1 MRICIYANGVPN
13 WHKRDHLISRRT
25 STVAQFR
32 IPIESCEVSTS
43 QNKALINAFH
53 MSAPLADDV
62 QTSLGA
68 GLRCKDTTKFADVQI
83 LSGKSF
89 RNFKSYKVIGLFGEI
104 DKSTISG
111 AYSTFLGNE
120 SKKYVF

>member
-1 MRICIYANGVPN
+1 
-13 WHKRDHLISRRT
+13 
-25 STVAQFR
+25 
-32 IPIESCEVSTS
+32 
-43 QNKALINAFH
+43 
-53 MSAPLADDV
+53 MSATLRRRCTDIPD
-62 QTSLGA
+62 A
-68 GLRCKDTTKFADVQI
+68 GLRCKDTTNFADVQI